1 MPTVDTNECGVK
13 LYFPLTLTCQGT
25 NPSGGAYSNG
35 SINLMVN
42 GGTPPY
48 NISWSNNNYG
58 PTITNL
64 SAGNYTATVI
74 DYYGTSA
81 KTTCVLSNPAPTP
94 TPTPTPVTPPTPT
107 TYNLCMTVKSNT
119 NVITQTQYT
128 PNGIYSGKQSWISGD
143 GLKKIVWN
151 SSQNY
156 WFVSGSS
163 SNIISSTTTYPPL
176 VGWQLLGNPPSTV
189 LVTVGTCTPQSVSSF
204 NYTLTQPTCSN
215 DGAISFSVNGSNP
228 PYQYSINGGLN
239 YFNTPN
245 FNNLGGGTYTLF
257 VKDSLN
263 NTSSQVVTLNTP
275 SATVTY
281 TLYVDRIIFEANTVI
296 NFSVSPTLP
305 PGVTLKFN
313 TSYINIFTRTPFI
326 TTATENYGILG
337 QKNNSTTIA
346 PTTTNTNN
354 STTPNTNAN
363 CTSYSNYLTTT
374 TNGWNL
380 VSLTGSDTFKITS
393 SSIFTI
399 NGCTGD
405 GQICCSAKSTSTVS
419 VTNVT
424 VTGCNCCN
432 ATLNKTF

>member
-25 NPSGGAYSNG
+25 NPSGSTYSNG
-35 SINLMVN
+35 LIALLVN

-48 NISWSNNNYG
+48 DISWSNNNYG

-81 KTTCVLSNPAPTP
+81 KTTCVLVNPT
-94 TPTPTPVTPPTPT
+94 TTTTTTTTEPPPSPT
-107 TYNLCMTVKSNT
+107 TYNLCMTVKSNA

-143 GLKKIVWN
+143 GTKKIVWV

-163 SNIISSTTTYPPL
+163 SNIISTTTQYPPL
-176 VGWQLLGNPPSTV
+176 VGWSFLSNPPSTV
-189 LVTVGTCTPQSVSSF
+189 LVTTGTCVPQSVSSF

-215 DGAISFSVNGSNP
+215 DGGINFSVNGSNP

-239 YFNTPN
+239 YFNTTN

-263 NTSSQVVTLNTP
+263 NTSSNVVTLNSP
-275 SATVTY
+275 SPTVTY
-281 TLYVDRIIFEANTVI
+281 TLNVTKTQSGDNTII
-296 NFSVSPTLP
+296 NFSVVPVLLA
-305 PGVTLKFN
+305 GVTLKFN
-313 TSYINIFTRTPFI
+313 VGYINIFYRTPFL

-337 QKNNSTTIA
+337 QKNNTTTIL
-346 PTTTNTNN
+346 PTTTNTSS
-354 STTPNTNAN
+354 STTPNINIS
-363 CTSYSNYLTTT
+363 CTTYSNYLTTT

-380 VSLTGSDTFKITS
+380 VTLAGSDTFKITS
-393 SSIFTI
+393 SSLISI
-399 NGCTGD
+399 NGCVGD
-405 GQICCSAKSTSTVS
+405 GQICCSANSTSTV
-419 VTNVT
+419 NVT
-424 VTGCNCCN
+424 SLTLTGCNCCN
-432 ATLNKTF
+432 AILNKNF